1 MKTKPILAAGRLALT
16 LLLGS
21 AMSGHS
27 AAFVPGEILI
37 AYEGTNRIQRYSASG
52 TLLQTFTGTGPSSM
66 GWVGASLTPDGN
78 LVSIYN
84 IPNVGS
90 NATGVTIFNPNGTQ
104 IITFPVP
111 GPVFVGDVSVF
122 PNGTL
127 AVSNHGNN
135 TVQLWS
141 QAGTLLKT
149 ISTPAWGSTVGADGL
164 LYVGGYDAASG
175 NFGQL
180 NRYDSSGAFRGGR
193 FTNFALGDL
202 VMNPLDSTL
211 WVSGYTNGL
220 VEHITTNGQV
230 LGSFATGLSGQ
241 FGGIGLAPDNQ
252 SLYVTSKSSTV
263 VEHFDLNGN
272 LLDSFNLISPV
283 VPLFLTVVPAATPE
297 PGCTALLLS
306 GCVFLVFRRRS
317 RGSK

>member
-21 AMSGHS
+21 AMPGR
-27 AAFVPGEILI
+27 AVAFVPGEILI

-66 GWVGASLTPDGN
+66 GWAGASLTPEGN

-84 IPNVGS
+84 NPISG
-90 NATGVTIFNPNGTQ
+90 ATGVTIFNPNGTQ
-104 IITFPVP
+104 ITTFPVP
-111 GPVFVGDVSVF
+111 GPAVVGDVSVF

-127 AVSNHGNN
+127 AVSNHFNN

-149 ISTPAWGSTVGADGL
+149 ISTPAWGSTVGADGV
-164 LYVGGYDAASG
+164 LYVGAY
-175 NFGQL
+175 NFGSIS
-180 NRYDSSGAFRGGR
+180 RIDSIGSILGGR
-193 FTNFALGDL
+193 SLAFTPGDL
-202 VMNPLDSTL
+202 VMNPLDGTF
-211 WVSGYTNGL
+211 WVSGYTNDL

-252 SLYVTSKSSTV
+252 SLYVTSKNSTV

-297 PGCTALLLS
+297 PGCAALLLS
-306 GCVFLVFRRRS
+306 GCVLLVSRRRS
-317 RGSK
+317 GGSK